1 MNKNEKEIVQ
11 NLREK
16 TEHIEAPDSLHPENI
31 EKMLETKAKKRKITP
46 LRIGAAVAACIVL
59 AAGVAV
65 YQDQQKV
72 NTLDSA
78 TAEVKLSDSKVVE
91 TADEYEDIYAYL
103 DEYMQE
109 MEQYKNEQ
117 KSSTGEEFLMEDS
130 VAQSAADSGASTMSA
145 GMERAEMDMEAG
157 DYSETNI
164 RQEGVDE
171 GDVVKTDGT
180 YLYVLKDNS
189 NQISIVDTRENT
201 MKEIQTIEA
210 EDVDSISEF
219 YLNEDKHLLIAVCR
233 RYSDGDGLIME
244 DRYWGGSSSE
254 STVAVT
260 YNIADPA
267 KPEEVGRVTQSG
279 SYETSRLADGYL
291 YLFSDYYINMTGIQR
306 SQPETFIPLVNDSA
320 LTSKNIY
327 LPSVS
332 RANMYQ
338 VITAIDLSSPG
349 ETADSKALLCDG
361 GQLYV
366 SNENIYFYSTIW
378 DYPSGNKTTIQR
390 IGYKNGKLEAG
401 AQGKIKGYINDSFS
415 IDEYDSY
422 LRVVATENDTNSVY
436 VLNQDLEITGEIKNL
451 AKDERIYSARL
462 MGKIGYFVTFRETDP
477 LFSVDL
483 SDPKNPEIIG
493 SLKIPGFSDY
503 LHPYGKD
510 KLLGIGMDVDEETLS
525 SDGVKL
531 TMFDISDPTD
541 VKEEATYVL
550 ENVYYTDVSYDYKAA
565 LVNADKNMIGFAGS
579 SEGGQTY
586 FLFEYDEKNGFI
598 SNMAEEING
607 SGISSTRGVYIGEV
621 LYVVQG
627 NIIESYSLKDFAKI
641 DDIIL

>member
-1 MNKNEKEIVQ
+1 MNKNEEKIVQ

-16 TEHIEAPDSLHPENI
+16 TDHIEVPDSLRPENV
-31 EKMLETKAKKRKITP
+31 EKMLETRAKKRKITP
-46 LRIGAAVAACIVL
+46 LRIGTAVAACLVL
-59 AAGVAV
+59 VVGAAV
-65 YQDQQKV
+65 YQNQQGDRV
-72 NTLDSA
+72 IDPA
-78 TAEVKLSDSKVVE
+78 AAEVKLSDSKVVE

-103 DEYMQE
+103 DEYVQE
-109 MEQYKNEQ
+109 MKQYENAQ

-130 VAQSAADSGASTMSA
+130 VVQDASDSKESTMSA
-145 GMERAEMDMEAG
+145 GMERAEMDTGAA
-157 DYSETNI
+157 DYSQTNI

-189 NQISIVDTRENT
+189 DQISIVDTRENT
-201 MKEIQTIEA
+201 MKEFQTIEA
-210 EDVDSISEF
+210 ENVDSINEF
-219 YLNEDKHLLIAVCR
+219 YLNEDKHLLIAVCSK
-233 RYSDGDGLIME
+233 YSDGDGLMME
-244 DRYWGGSSSE
+244 DRYWGGGSSH

-267 KPEEVGRVTQSG
+267 EPEEVGRVTQSG
-279 SYETSRLADGYL
+279 SYQSSRLADGYL
-291 YLFSDYYINMTGIQR
+291 YLFSDYYINMTGIER
-306 SQPETFIPLVNDSA
+306 NQPETFIPLVNDSV
-320 LTSKNIY
+320 LTGKNIY
-327 LPSVS
+327 LPPVS

-338 VITAIDLSSPG
+338 VITAIDLNSPD

-366 SNENIYFYSTIW
+366 SSENIYFYSTIW
-378 DYPSGNKTTIQR
+378 DYPNGSKTMIQR

-401 AQGKIKGYINDSFS
+401 AQGTIKGYINDSFS
-415 IDEYDSY
+415 IDEYDGY
-422 LRVVATENDTNSVY
+422 LRVVATEDNTNSVY
-436 VLNQDLEITGEIKNL
+436 VLDQDLEITGEIKNL

-503 LHPYGKD
+503 LHPYGED

-525 SDGVKL
+525 TDGVKL
-531 TMFDISDPTD
+531 TMFDISDPAD

-565 LVNADKNMIGFAGS
+565 LVDADKNVIGFAGS
-579 SEGGQTY
+579 TEGGQTY

-607 SGISSTRGVYIGEV
+607 SGMRSTRGVYIGEV

-627 NIIESYSLKDFAKI
+627 NIIEAYSLKDFAKI

>member
-1 MNKNEKEIVQ
+1 MNKNEKELVQ
-11 NLREK
+11 NLKEK
-16 TEHIEAPDSLHPENI
+16 TDHIEVPDSLCPENV
-31 EKMLETKAKKRKITP
+31 ERMLETKAKKHKITP
-46 LRIGAAVAACIVL
+46 LRIGTAVAACIVL
-59 AAGVAV
+59 AAGAAV
-65 YQDQQKV
+65 YQNQQG
-72 NTLDSA
+72 DSVIDPA
-78 TAEVKLSDSKVVE
+78 TAEVRLSDSKVVE

-103 DEYMQE
+103 DEYVQE
-109 MEQYKNEQ
+109 MKQYENEQ

-130 VAQSAADSGASTMSA
+130 VAQSVSDSGASTMSA
-145 GMERAEMDMEAG
+145 GMARAEMDMGEG

-189 NQISIVDTRENT
+189 DQISIVDTRENT

-210 EDVDSISEF
+210 EKVDSIIEF

-233 RYSDGDGLIME
+233 RYSDGDGLVME
-244 DRYWGGSSSE
+244 DRYWGGGSMDG
-254 STVAVT
+254 TVAVT

-279 SYETSRLADGYL
+279 SYQSSRLADGYL
-291 YLFSDYYINMTGIQR
+291 YLFSDYYINMTDIQR
-306 SQPETFIPLVNDSA
+306 NQPETFVPLVNDSV

-332 RANMYQ
+332 KANMYQ

-378 DYPSGNKTTIQR
+378 DYPNGNKTTIQR

-401 AQGKIKGYINDSFS
+401 AQGTIKGYINDSFS
-415 IDEYDSY
+415 IDEYDDY

-436 VLNQDLEITGEIKNL
+436 VLNQDLEITGSIKNL
-451 AKDERIYSARL
+451 AKDERIYSARF

-503 LHPYGKD
+503 LHPYGED

-525 SDGVKL
+525 TDGVKL

-565 LVNADKNMIGFAGS
+565 LVNADKNVIGFAGN

-607 SGISSTRGVYIGEV
+607 SGMTSTRGVYIGEV

-627 NIIESYSLKDFAKI
+627 NIIEAYSLKDFAKI

>member
-1 MNKNEKEIVQ
+1 MNKNEKDIVQ
-11 NLREK
+11 NLRDK
-16 TEHIEAPDSLHPENI
+16 TDHIEVPDSLRPENV
-31 EKMLETKAKKRKITP
+31 EKMLETKGKKRKITP
-46 LRIGAAVAACIVL
+46 LRIGTAAAACLVL
-59 AAGVAV
+59 IAGAV
-65 YQDQQKV
+65 IYQNQQG
-72 NTLDSA
+72 DSA
-78 TAEVKLSDSKVVE
+78 ADPAASEVKLSDSKVVE
-91 TADEYEDIYAYL
+91 TADEYEDVYAYL
-103 DEYMQE
+103 DEYVQE
-109 MEQYKNEQ
+109 MKQYENGQ
-117 KSSTGEEFLMEDS
+117 KSSDTGGFVTEES
-130 VAQSAADSGASTMSA
+130 VADSAAVSEANTMSA
-145 GMERAEMDMEAG
+145 GSALAKTDAGAG
-157 DYSETNI
+157 DYSETNV

-189 NQISIVDTRENT
+189 DQISIVDTRDNT
-201 MKEIQTIEA
+201 MKEIQTIEV
-210 EDVDSISEF
+210 EDADSISEF

-233 RYSDGDGLIME
+233 RYSDGDGLTME
-244 DRYWGGSSSE
+244 DRYWGGGSYE

-279 SYETSRLADGYL
+279 SYQSSRLADGYL

-306 SQPETFIPLVNDSA
+306 DQPETFIPLVNDSV
-320 LTSKNIY
+320 LTGKSIY

-338 VITAIDLSSPG
+338 VITAIDLESPD

-378 DYPSGNKTTIQR
+378 DYPNGNKTTIQR
-390 IGYKNGKLEAG
+390 IGYKHGKLEAG
-401 AQGKIKGYINDSFS
+401 AQGTIKGYINDSFS
-415 IDEYDSY
+415 IDEYDGY
-422 LRVVATENDTNSVY
+422 LRVVTTEDDTNSVY
-436 VLNQDLEITGEIKNL
+436 VLDQDLEITGEIKNL

-503 LHPYGKD
+503 LHPYGED

-525 SDGVKL
+525 TDGVKL

-541 VKEEATYVL
+541 VKEEDTYVL

-565 LVNADKNMIGFAGS
+565 LVNVDKNVIGFAGN

-598 SNMAEEING
+598 CNMAEEING
-607 SGISSTRGVYIGEV
+607 SGARSTRGVYIDEV

>member
-1 MNKNEKEIVQ
+1 MNKNEKKIVQ
-11 NLREK
+11 DLREK
-16 TEHIEAPDSLHPENI
+16 TDHIEVPDSLCPENV
-31 EKMLETKAKKRKITP
+31 EKMLETKAKKHKITP
-46 LRIGAAVAACIVL
+46 LRIGTAVAAGIVL
-59 AAGVAV
+59 VAGVAV
-65 YQDQQKV
+65 YQNQQG
-72 NTLDSA
+72 DSVIDST
-78 TAEVKLSDSKVVE
+78 TAGVKLSDSKVVE

-103 DEYMQE
+103 DEYVQE
-109 MEQYKNEQ
+109 MKRYEQEQ
-117 KSSTGEEFLMEDS
+117 KSSTRGEFLTEES
-130 VAQSAADSGASTMSA
+130 VADSASASEANTMSA
-145 GMERAEMDMEAG
+145 GTARAEMDTGAE

-171 GDVVKTDGT
+171 GDIVKTDGT

-189 NQISIVDTRENT
+189 DQISIVDTRENT
-201 MKEIQTIEA
+201 MKEIQTIDA
-210 EDVDSISEF
+210 EDIDSISEF

-233 RYSDGDGLIME
+233 RYSDGDGLVME
-244 DRYWGGSSSE
+244 DRYWSGWSSE

-279 SYETSRLADGYL
+279 SYQSSRLADGYL
-291 YLFSDYYINMTGIQR
+291 YLFSDYYINMTSIQR
-306 SQPETFIPLVNDSA
+306 DQPETFIPLVNDSV
-320 LTSKNIY
+320 LTGKNIY

-332 RANMYQ
+332 KANMYQ
-338 VITAIDLSSPG
+338 VITTIDLSSPG

-378 DYPSGNKTTIQR
+378 DYPNGNKTTIQR
-390 IGYKNGKLEAG
+390 IGYKHGKLEAG
-401 AQGKIKGYINDSFS
+401 AQGTIKGYINDSFS
-415 IDEYDSY
+415 IDEYEGY

-436 VLNQDLEITGEIKNL
+436 VLDQDLEITGEIKNL

-462 MGKIGYFVTFRETDP
+462 MGEIGYFVTFRETDP

-525 SDGVKL
+525 TDGVKL

-565 LVNADKNMIGFAGS
+565 LVNADKNVIGFAGN

-607 SGISSTRGVYIGEV
+607 SGMISTRGVYIGEV

-627 NIIESYSLKDFAKI
+627 NIIEAYSLKDFAKI